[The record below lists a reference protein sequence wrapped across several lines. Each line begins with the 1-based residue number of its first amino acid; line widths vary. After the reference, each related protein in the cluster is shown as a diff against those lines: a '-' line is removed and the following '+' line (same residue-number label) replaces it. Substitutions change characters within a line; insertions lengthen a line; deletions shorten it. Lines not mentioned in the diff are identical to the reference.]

1 MIRGSMNKTE
11 RPRWWIARA
20 ILAFWLLYGLFNA
33 LQRFLQAT
41 LILKQSMTFLD
52 AIAFPVSQALTW
64 ALLTPLI
71 LFLVDRLPLESLSRP
86 RGVVLALSATIA
98 ISVVKILIDTAV
110 TPLLASWVPERG
122 YSLLRRIF
130 IARLYTALITCWV
143 IAAVAHCV
151 RYFEKYHERELRTT
165 QLEARLAEA
174 QLQVLRMQLQPH
186 FLFNALNTIAA
197 LMSKDIDA
205 AERMLARLGDLLR
218 LALSSS
224 GAQEVPLKEELAFLQ
239 SYLEIEK
246 IRFRD
251 RLTIDIDAKG
261 DVLEALVPN
270 LILQPLVENAIRHG
284 LAQRVEP
291 GTIRIAAHHDTSGLL
306 LSVEDDGPG
315 LSAFTEREGIGL
327 GNTRARLTQLF
338 GNSHRFLLEGGP
350 GGGLVVRMTIPF
362 TLPPKDAACAP

>member
-1 MIRGSMNKTE
+1 MITSE
-11 RPRWWIARA
+11 RSRWWIARA
-20 ILAFWLLYGLFNA
+20 ILSFWLLYGLLNS

-41 LILKQSMTFLD
+41 LILKESMTFFD
-52 AIAFPVSQALTW
+52 AIAFPLSQALTW

-71 LFLVDRLPLESLSRP
+71 LLLVVRLPLEKLSRP
-86 RGVVLALSATIA
+86 RGIVIALSATLA
-98 ISVVKILIDTAV
+98 ICVAKILIDLAI
-110 TPLLASWVPERG
+110 TPILASWVPERG
-122 YSLLRRIF
+122 YSLLRRLT
-130 IARLYTALITCWV
+130 IARLYTALITCWI
-143 IAAVAHCV
+143 IAAVAHGV
-151 RYFEKYHERELRTT
+151 RYFEKYHEREMRTT

-174 QLQVLRMQLQPH
+174 QLHVLRMQLHPH

-197 LMSKDIDA
+197 LMTKDIDA

-218 LALSSS
+218 LALTSS

-261 DVLEALVPN
+261 EVLDALVPN

-291 GTIRIAAHHDTSGLL
+291 GTIRIAAHREKSGLL

-315 LSAFTEREGIGL
+315 LASFTDREGIGL

-338 GNSHRFLLEGGP
+338 GNSHRFLLEGAP

-362 TLPPKDAACAP
+362 VIPPKEAACAS